1 MNPMTQLTRRPVKAA
16 FGALLLALAGAIL
29 CLSGGQYWAAVQTR
43 AAVERTYTT
52 VAVITGLGSSEE
64 TADSMNAE
72 SLRQDSAFGAAIFF
86 QEPEQ
91 QSWDIIRSRP
101 TVGMVSG
108 YSPCLRPAI
117 SLYTGHRGI
126 DAPYEYSI
134 VEIRA
139 DAVTERNN
147 DWFGESGSA
156 NWQLDGQVLGIYGL
170 NDAFRDPS
178 GQRASV
184 SLHQEYD
191 DPAELLHPEAG
202 KRYLL
207 LSHSY
212 TDDEWYLRRNVADWV
227 FMETNVQLNPWSL
240 DILGN
245 LIRYDQR
252 ANPDGTKYCRLAHDG
267 EFTDDAD
274 GFVELAPEELIYSDP
289 TTGTEVMNV
298 DLDSFGLFSFA
309 VDMFKDTGEI
319 MVEDPQQPGN
329 WRPETVD
336 YTQYNL
342 PSIQE
347 LPDGVTAQEVI
358 DSTSSWR
365 MAMESIQ
372 TNNHSVPVLAVDSVE
387 GMLEFASG
395 RTQITQGR
403 SISQEEYR
411 DGAAV
416 CLISETL
423 ARESGLDV
431 GDTLPLSLYEKEK
444 NLMPTMVGD
453 SDPTAYY
460 YLPQRGF
467 QQETEYTVIGLYRQS
482 SEWGKTVASFTP
494 NSVLTPKKSVTCAM
508 ETGGSA
514 IEASPSG
521 LWGTMILKN
530 GTAGQMESRL
540 AENGLSGT
548 VTYYDQGYSDIVES
562 LDGYTRVSR
571 TVLCVGLA
579 LWAVVLAAYC
589 VLLPMQEGKTAL
601 RMWTLG
607 AKRRDIA
614 GQIWTPSAL
623 MAAAGTVIALAVSI
637 PGMSWATDKIQ
648 ALTGSDLTLTVS
660 TGQTVAL
667 CAGALAIALAVI
679 ALVSTLTA
687 RRGIRKAE

>member
-1 MNPMTQLTRRPVKAA
+1 MNPLHQLTRRPVKAA
-16 FGALLLALAGAIL
+16 FGVLLLALAGAIL
-29 CLSGGQYWAAVQTR
+29 CLSGGQYWAAAQTR

-108 YSPCLRPAI
+108 YSPCLKPAI
-117 SLYTGHRGI
+117 SLYTGHRGS

-227 FMETNVQLNPWSL
+227 FMETNVQLDPWSL

-274 GFVELAPEELIYSDP
+274 GFVELAPDELIYSDP
-289 TTGTEVMNV
+289 VTGVEVMNV
-298 DLDSFGLFSFA
+298 DPDDFGRFSFA
-309 VDMFKDTGEI
+309 VDALKDTGEI

-403 SISQEEYR
+403 SISQEEYH

-453 SDPTAYY
+453 SDPTASY

-482 SEWGKTVASFTP
+482 SEWSETVASFTP

-508 ETGGSA
+508 ETGDCA

-530 GTAGQMESRL
+530 GTAGQMEARL
-540 AENGLSGT
+540 KENNLAGT
-548 VTYYDQGYSDIVES
+548 VTYYDQGYSEIVES
-562 LDGYTRVSR
+562 LDGFSRVSR
-571 TVLCVGLA
+571 TVLWVGLA
-579 LWAVVLAAYC
+579 LWVVVLAAYC
-589 VLLPMQEGKTAL
+589 VLFPLQEGKTAL

-607 AKRRDIA
+607 TVKRDIT
-614 GQIWTPSAL
+614 GSIWLSSA
-623 MAAAGTVIALAVSI
+623 AVAVIGTVIALAVSI
-637 PGMSWATDKIQ
+637 PGMSWAIGKLQ
-648 ALTGSDLTLTVS
+648 ELTGSELTMSVS
-660 TGQTVAL
+660 PWQTAALCAVVLVLELAAVAL
-667 CAGALAIALAVI
+667 CSALA
-679 ALVSTLTA
+679 A
-687 RRGIRKAE
+687 RRGIRKAA